1 MLKMVLSARRLSLL
15 AALAAVCGLSIV
27 ATSAGAVGSI
37 ERVWSFQE
45 GAVDVAP
52 EASGDFNGVV
62 TAATKFAKCV
72 HPVGQQMWLE
82 MHLQPDGS
90 YWGFHRWY
98 YETEA
103 CALNPTLGPTAWRVI
118 ENKRKE
124 EVLKVCFSYPES
136 KSQPSPQPTIAP
148 DGTVANATY
157 GCTESKPIAPL
168 PTETGP
174 GTSPGSPGTSTTS
187 ADQPVVTLPPTT
199 GCVALNSLTI
209 KLHNPKYD
217 PLKQVVVWVN
227 GKKVVNLNGL
237 KKLKRAIH
245 LKHLPSGKF
254 TVKVLAVT
262 ILKHR
267 LTGSR
272 SYTGCSGASGNVKLH
287 GGKHGKHRHKHH

>member
-1 MLKMVLSARRLSLL
+1 MLKMVPSARRLSLL
-15 AALAAVCGLSIV
+15 AALAAVCGLSIF
-27 ATSAGAVGSI
+27 ATSADAVGSI

-45 GAVDVAP
+45 GAVDV
-52 EASGDFNGVV
+52 EAEPDGDFNGIVSV
-62 TAATKFAKCV
+62 ATKFAKCV
-72 HPVGQQMWLE
+72 HPVGQQMWIE

-103 CALNPTLGPTAWRVI
+103 CAPNPTLGRTAWRVI

-136 KSQPSPQPTIAP
+136 KSQPSSQPTIAP
-148 DGTVANATY
+148 DGTAASATY
-157 GCTESKPIAPL
+157 GCMESKPIAPL
-168 PTETGP
+168 PTGATDTTP
-174 GTSPGSPGTSTTS
+174 GTTTTT
-187 ADQPVVTLPPTT
+187 ADQAITLPPAPPAG

-217 PLKQVVVWVN
+217 PLKQVVVWLN
-227 GKKVVNLNGL
+227 GKKVVNLNGV

-287 GGKHGKHRHKHH
+287 GGKHHKHGHKHH